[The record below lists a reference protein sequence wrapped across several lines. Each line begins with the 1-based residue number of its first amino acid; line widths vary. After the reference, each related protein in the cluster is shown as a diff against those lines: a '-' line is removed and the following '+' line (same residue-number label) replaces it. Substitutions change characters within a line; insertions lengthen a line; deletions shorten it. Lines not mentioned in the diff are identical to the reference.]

1 MSAVMQQALAQ
12 SPVRFALALVAAA
25 AVTFAV
31 FWMMQG
37 LVNSGKSVMEQE
49 NFGKL
54 VEFVDVS
61 QSDDVQTK
69 QRKPKKPPVAPSE
82 PPKIQQPKPA
92 VDAAASAGAG
102 DAGSFV
108 ADNIDIA
115 PDMKADAGLSGAAT
129 SDGEY
134 LPIVKI
140 APQYPRS
147 AAQRGIEGYVVL
159 EFTVT
164 TLGTVKDVKV
174 IEAEP
179 ANVFNQAAISAAQ
192 KFKYKPK
199 VVNGQPVEVP
209 SVRNI
214 IRFELEK
221 KPGR

>member
-1 MSAVMQQALAQ
+1 MRFTLSRLA
-12 SPVRFALALVAAA
+12 VAAIV
-25 AVTFAV
+25 AVVATFAV
-31 FWMMQG
+31 FLLMQS
-37 LVNSGKSVMEQE
+37 LISSGKSVVAED
-49 NFGKL
+49 NFGRL
-54 VEFVDVS
+54 VEFVDITK
-61 QSDDVQTK
+61 QDDLQTK
-69 QRKPKKPPVAPSE
+69 QRKPKKPPVVPSAP
-82 PPKIQQPKPA
+82 PQIAAPKP
-92 VDAAASAGAG
+92 DLNNASNAN

-108 ADNIDIA
+108 AGDIDIN
-115 PDMKADAGLSGAAT
+115 PQMDVDSGLSGSSN

-164 TLGTVKDVKV
+164 ALGTVTDVKV

-179 ANVFNQAAISAAQ
+179 ATIFNQAAIAAAK

-199 VVNGQPVEVP
+199 ISNGQAQEVKG
-209 SVRNI
+209 VRNI

-221 KPGR
+221 KSGR

>member
-1 MSAVMQQALAQ
+1 MSAVMQQALGQ
-12 SPVRFALALVAAA
+12 PPVRFSLALVAAA

-54 VEFVDVS
+54 VEFVDVT

-82 PPKIQQPKPA
+82 PPKMQQPKPT
-92 VDAAASAGAG
+92 VDASSASAG

-108 ADNIDIA
+108 SDNIDIT
-115 PDMKADAGLSGAAT
+115 PDMKADAGLSAAAT

-209 SVRNI
+209 GVRNI

>member
-1 MSAVMQQALAQ
+1 MQYTL
-12 SPVRFALALVAAA
+12 PRFAIAAFIA
-25 AVTFAV
+25 AVVTFAV

-37 LVNSGKSVMEQE
+37 LISAGKSVVEQE

-54 VEFVDVS
+54 VEFVDVNKNH
-61 QSDDVQTK
+61 DLKTRD
-69 QRKPKKPPVAPSE
+69 RKPKKPPVAPTA
-82 PPKIQQPKPA
+82 PPKIAQPKPA
-92 VDAAASAGAG
+92 IEGVSGSNA
-102 DAGSFV
+102 DAGSFT
-108 ADNIDIA
+108 ADNIDVA
-115 PDMKADAGLSGAAT
+115 ADAGMKVDSGLSAGAN

-179 ANVFNQAAISAAQ
+179 ANIFNQAAISAAQ

-199 VVNGQPVEVP
+199 IVNGQPQEVTG
-209 SVRNI
+209 VRNI

-221 KPGR
+221 KPGK

>member
-1 MSAVMQQALAQ
+1 LIS
-12 SPVRFALALVAAA
+12 
-25 AVTFAV
+25 
-31 FWMMQG
+31 
-37 LVNSGKSVMEQE
+37 SGKSVVSED

-54 VEFVDVS
+54 VEFVDVTK
-61 QSDDVQTK
+61 SDDLQTK
-69 QRKPKKPPVAPSE
+69 QRQPKKPPVAPAE
-82 PPKIQQPKPA
+82 PPKMSAPKPN
-92 VDAAASAGAG
+92 VDTTATST

-108 ADNIDIA
+108 ADDIDIS
-115 PDMKADAGLSGAAT
+115 PQMSVDSGLSGASS

-164 TLGTVKDVKV
+164 TLGTVTDVKV

-179 ANVFNQAAISAAQ
+179 ANIFNQAAISAAQ

-199 VVNGQPVEVP
+199 VVDGKPVEVTG
-209 SVRNI
+209 VRNI

-221 KPGR
+221 KAGR

>member
-1 MSAVMQQALAQ
+1 MQYSL
-12 SPVRFALALVAAA
+12 PRFVIAALVAAM
-25 AVTFAV
+25 VTFSV

-37 LVNSGKSVMEQE
+37 LISSGKSVVAQE

-54 VEFVDVS
+54 VEFVDVAKNH
-61 QSDDVQTK
+61 DVQTRD
-69 QRKPKKPPVAPSE
+69 RKPKKPPVAPTQ
-82 PPKIQQPKPA
+82 PPKIAQPKPTI
-92 VDAAASAGAG
+92 DSNSASSGTN
-102 DAGSFV
+102 DAGSFI

-115 PDMKADAGLSGAAT
+115 PQMSVDAGLSGAAS

-164 TLGTVKDVKV
+164 TLGSVKDVKV

-209 SVRNI
+209 GVRNI